1 MKKILLVLFSL
12 ALLALSCQ
20 LSQSGGPAPTA
31 TPAVTST
38 AKPTRV
44 PAATATLQPTDTPL
58 PTPNKTA
65 TAGAL
70 ATATADAV
78 LAQIDAEL
86 QNYELSTKDGHLGWI
101 HEPVTLT
108 VSSHLDGKSTVDYP
122 DLKVTDFVVHSD
134 ITWESSSG
142 LAGCGFLLRS
152 ESSDLNK
159 GKQYQFF
166 IMRRAFSPLWDIE
179 YYQNGVY
186 QGNVLWLTDAPSLD
200 FDSGGVNQ
208 VTVIVQKNFMTG
220 YANGQK
226 LGRGVDNRLKQ
237 GVTAFLAWQE
247 SGETTCTFTN
257 SWLWVLKD

>member
-1 MKKILLVLFSL
+1 MKKILLVASIG
-12 ALLALSCQ
+12 ALLMLSCQ
-20 LSQSGGPAPTA
+20 LSLPGGLAPTETPAATSTSTPTRTPTA
-31 TPAVTST
+31 TPTPA
-38 AKPTRV
+38 PTN
-44 PAATATLQPTDTPL
+44 TPS

-70 ATATADAV
+70 ATATAEAV
-78 LAQIDAEL
+78 LAKIDAEL
-86 QNYELSTKDGHLGWI
+86 QTYDLSTKEGHLGWI
-101 HEPVTLT
+101 HKPVTLK
-108 VSSHLDGKSTVDYP
+108 VSSHWEGKPAVDYP
-122 DLKVTDFVVHSD
+122 DLTVTDFVIHSD

-152 ESSDLNK
+152 EADLNK

-166 IMRRAFSPLWDIE
+166 IMRQAFNPLWDIE
-179 YYQNGVY
+179 YYQNGDF
-186 QGNVLWLTDAPSLD
+186 QGSVLWLTDAPALAYA
-200 FDSGGVNQ
+200 SGSTNQ
-208 VTVIVQKNFMTG
+208 VTVIVQKNLIAA

-257 SWLWVLKD
+257 AWLWVLKD

>member
-1 MKKILLVLFSL
+1 
-12 ALLALSCQ
+12 
-20 LSQSGGPAPTA
+20 
-31 TPAVTST
+31 
-38 AKPTRV
+38 
-44 PAATATLQPTDTPL
+44 L
-58 PTPNKTA
+58 PTPDKTA

-70 ATATADAV
+70 ATATAEAV
-78 LAQIDAEL
+78 LATIETEL
-86 QNYELSTKDGHLGWI
+86 QAYGLSTNEGHLGWV
-101 HEPVTLT
+101 HDPVTLK
-108 VSSHLDGKSTVDYP
+108 VSSHLESKQTVDYP

-152 ESSDLNK
+152 DPDLIR

-179 YYQNGVY
+179 YYQNGEY
-186 QGNVLWLTDAPSLD
+186 AGSVLWLSAAPALD
-200 FDSGGVNQ
+200 YASGGLNQ
-208 VTVIVQKNFMTG
+208 VTVVVQKNFMTG

-247 SGETTCTFTN
+247 SGETTCTFSN
-257 SWLWVLKD
+257 AWLWVLKD

>member
-1 MKKILLVLFSL
+1 MKKILLSAFSL
-12 ALLALSCQ
+12 ALFTLSCQ
-20 LSQSGGPAPTA
+20 LLQSGGSAPTA
-31 TPAVTST
+31 APAVTST
-38 AKPTRV
+38 AKPTRA
-44 PAATATLQPTDTPL
+44 PAATATPQPTDTPL

-78 LAQIDAEL
+78 LAQIETEL
-86 QNYELSTKDGHLGWI
+86 QAYGLSTNEGHLGWV
-101 HEPVTLT
+101 HEPVTLK
-108 VSSHLDGKSTVDYP
+108 VSSHWEGKPAVDYP
-122 DLKVTDFVVHSD
+122 DLNITDFVVHSD

-152 ESSDLNK
+152 EPDLNK

-166 IMRRAFSPLWDIE
+166 IMRQAFNPLWDIE
-179 YYQNGVY
+179 YYQNGDY
-186 QGNVLWLTDAPSLD
+186 QGSVLWLTDAPALAYAAGST
-200 FDSGGVNQ
+200 NQ
-208 VTVIVQKNFMTG
+208 VTVIVQKNLMTG

-226 LGRGVDNRLKQ
+226 LGRGVDNRLKH
-237 GVTAFLAWQE
+237 GITAFLAWQE

>member
-1 MKKILLVLFSL
+1 MKKILWVAFSL
-12 ALLALSCQ
+12 ALLSLSCQ
-20 LSQSGGPAPTA
+20 LVSPGGLTPSEAPAATSTSKPTRAPTA
-31 TPAVTST
+31 TPE
-38 AKPTRV
+38 PTH
-44 PAATATLQPTDTPL
+44 TLL

-70 ATATADAV
+70 ATVTASAV
-78 LAQIDAEL
+78 LAKIDAEL
-86 QNYELSTKDGHLGWI
+86 QTVGFSTQEGHLGWI
-101 HEPVTLT
+101 HTPVTLK
-108 VSSHLDGKSTVDYP
+108 VGGHLEGKPAVDYP
-122 DLKVTDFVVHSD
+122 DLQVTDFVVHSD

-152 ESSDLNK
+152 EPDLNK

-166 IMRRAFSPLWDIE
+166 IMRQAFNPLWDIE
-179 YYQNGVY
+179 YYQNGDF
-186 QGNVLWLTDAPSLD
+186 QGSVLWLTDAPALEYAAGST
-200 FDSGGVNQ
+200 NQ
-208 VTVIVQKNFMTG
+208 VTVVVQKNLITG

-257 SWLWVLKD
+257 AWLWVLKD